1 MKTLMMEEI
10 LNDPTQYKV
19 QNSKTFKLRTFNKNS
34 YYKVQNNQEN
44 SRHIRVILFLFYDY
58 YYKSPTTIL
67 CSNTVYCVQ
76 CIGTIYDMII
86 ICGYLDPRQTLEK

>member
-34 YYKVQNNQEN
+34 YYKVENNQEN
-44 SRHIRVILFLFYDY
+44 GGYILVISDI
-58 YYKSPTTIL
+58 PT
-67 CSNTVYCVQ
+67 V
-76 CIGTIYDMII
+76 D
-86 ICGYLDPRQTLEK
+86 